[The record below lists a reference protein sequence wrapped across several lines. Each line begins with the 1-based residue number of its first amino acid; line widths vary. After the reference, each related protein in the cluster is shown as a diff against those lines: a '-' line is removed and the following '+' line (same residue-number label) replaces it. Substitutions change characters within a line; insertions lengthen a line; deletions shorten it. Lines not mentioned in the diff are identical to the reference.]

1 MDSNT
6 VIGRF
11 APSPTG
17 RMHAGNV
24 FTALASWLSVRA
36 RGGRW
41 ILRIEDLDP
50 QRSRRQW
57 VQLIEDDLQWLGLDF
72 DEGGLE
78 DRGDHGPYSQS
89 HRHDIYLSAL
99 ERLHDTGLVYP
110 CRCTRADIMATQ
122 APHRSDGRVVY
133 AGTCRPAHLP
143 QPWHAQT
150 SPAAERIYVPD
161 KDIHFTDGLYGPQQV
176 NLAHECG
183 DFILRRADGA
193 WAYQLAVV
201 VDDDAMGVNEVMRG
215 NDLLLSVGQQN
226 YLRDLLGM
234 KPVNYTH
241 LPLLC
246 NTAGQRLSKRDS
258 AMSMETLRQRFTARE
273 LLGHLSR
280 LMGINPDGAPCSA
293 HELIELYD
301 LKRIPAMEK
310 ITATFAE

>member
-36 RGGRW
+36 RSGRW

-57 VQLIEDDLQWLGLDF
+57 AQLIEDDLQWLGLDF

-89 HRHDIYLSAL
+89 RRHDIYLSAL

-143 QPWHAQT
+143 KPWHAQT

-161 KDIHFTDGLYGPQQV
+161 QDIHFTDGLYGPQQV

-234 KPVNYTH
+234 KPVSYTH

-301 LKRIPAMEK
+301 LKQIPAVEK